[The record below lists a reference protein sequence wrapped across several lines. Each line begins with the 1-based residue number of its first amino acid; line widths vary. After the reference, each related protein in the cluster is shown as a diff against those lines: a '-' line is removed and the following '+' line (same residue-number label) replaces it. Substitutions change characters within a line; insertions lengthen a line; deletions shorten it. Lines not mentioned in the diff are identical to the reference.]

1 MSLEDLRIQI
11 DAIDT
16 QIIRLLNERCDFV
29 HEIGLIKK
37 KEGLEIYAPERE
49 EKLLRSLSR
58 GKCAARNNMGS
69 VGLRED
75 ENVLWGGVDTEDA
88 APFGL

>member
-1 MSLEDLRIQI
+1 METQTYANSTDSKLAAAHGSALRLFARDSLHGSCNGGGRCLV
-11 DAIDT
+11 
-16 QIIRLLNERCDFV
+16 IRAGR
-29 HEIGLIKK
+29 
-37 KEGLEIYAPERE
+37 R